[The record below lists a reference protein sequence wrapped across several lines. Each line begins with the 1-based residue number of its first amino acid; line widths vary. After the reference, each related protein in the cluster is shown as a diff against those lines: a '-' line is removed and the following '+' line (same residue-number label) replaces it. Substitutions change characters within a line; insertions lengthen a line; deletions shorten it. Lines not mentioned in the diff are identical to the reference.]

1 MAYQDLKPSFA
12 RHETFGLRYSWL
24 PKGFRAFKSD
34 KGAAAFTDEHATVRL
49 GVGKNMV
56 SSIFYWLQATG
67 VITKPE
73 GSESPISLSVN
84 DFGQAILETYD
95 PYLEDDGSLQLI
107 HWQLCKNP
115 TLALAFYWFFG
126 RYHALSFN
134 YDEVATAFKD
144 FCRGRLGV
152 SVSDSS
158 LEKDI
163 TIVLRMYAPQ
173 PKKKDSIEDSFD
185 NPMAQLGLAQ
195 YSDVDHRYIKPVTDQ
210 PELNTHIFCCVVSD
224 FAYEKGA
231 NISVSL
237 EDLMKGQE
245 CLPGPAS
252 CFCLSQSG
260 TITMLE
266 RMQREYTQQLE
277 LKEQAGNW
285 VLYFREGA
293 KSVSE
298 LCDLSLKNYY
308 QG

>member
-1 MAYQDLKPSFA
+1 MSYQDLKPSFA

-24 PKGFRAFKSD
+24 PKGFQAFKSEQ
-34 KGAAAFTDEHATVRL
+34 GASAFTDDHATVRL

-56 SSIFYWLQATG
+56 NSIFYWLQAADIVVKFTDS
-67 VITKPE
+67 KNAN
-73 GSESPISLSVN
+73 SFAASP
-84 DFGQAILETYD
+84 FGDELLGELD
-95 PYLEDDGSLQLI
+95 PFLEDDGSLQLI
-107 HWQLCKNP
+107 HWKLCSNP
-115 TLALAFYWFFG
+115 ELTLAFYWFFA
-126 RYHALSFN
+126 RFHALSFS

-158 LEKDI
+158 LDKDI
-163 TIVLRMYAPQ
+163 NMVLRMYAPQ
-173 PKKKDSIEDSFD
+173 RKKKDLIEDNFD

-195 YSDVDHRYIKPVTDQ
+195 YSETDHRYIKPVTDQ
-210 PELNTHIFCCVVSD
+210 PEIDTHIFSYVVSD
-224 FAYEKGA
+224 FAGRKGVTV
-231 NISVSL
+231 SVSL
-237 EDLMKGQE
+237 ADLMKGQE

-252 CFCLSQSG
+252 CFCFSQSG

-266 RMQREYTQQLE
+266 RMQREYPLQLE

-293 KSVSE
+293 KSLNE
-298 LCDLSLKNYY
+298 LRDLSLKNYY

>member
-24 PKGFRAFKSD
+24 PKGFQAFNSD
-34 KGAAAFTDEHATVRL
+34 KGALAFNDDYATVRL

-56 SSIFYWLQATG
+56 NAIFYWLQAAEVIDKISNDY
-67 VITKPE
+67 VIT
-73 GSESPISLSVN
+73 
-84 DFGQAILETYD
+84 DFGKAILEQYD

-107 HWQLCKNP
+107 HWQLCRNP

-126 RYHALSFN
+126 RYHALSFS

-158 LEKDI
+158 LDKDI
-163 TIVLRMYAPQ
+163 TMVLRMYAPQ
-173 PKKKDSIEDSFD
+173 RKKKDSIEDSFD

-195 YSDVDHRYIKPVTDQ
+195 YSEVDHRYIKPVTDQ
-210 PELNTHIFCCVVSD
+210 PELNIHIFCSVVSD
-224 FAYEKGA
+224 FAHEKGA
-231 NISVSL
+231 DISVSL
-237 EDLMKGQE
+237 ADLMKGQE

-260 TITMLE
+260 AITLLE
-266 RMQREYTQQLE
+266 RMQREYPQHLE

-298 LCDLSLKNYY
+298 LRDLSLKNYY
-308 QG
+308 QGSNA

>member
-24 PKGFRAFKSD
+24 PKGFQAFNSD
-34 KGAAAFTDEHATVRL
+34 KGALAFTDDYATVRL

-56 SSIFYWLQATG
+56 NAIFYWLQAAEIIDKVSNDY
-67 VITKPE
+67 VIT
-73 GSESPISLSVN
+73 
-84 DFGQAILETYD
+84 DFGNAILEQYD

-126 RYHALSFN
+126 RYHALSFS

-158 LEKDI
+158 LDKDI
-163 TIVLRMYAPQ
+163 TMVLRMYAPQ
-173 PKKKDSIEDSFD
+173 RKKKDLIEDSFD
-185 NPMAQLGLAQ
+185 NPMAQLALAQ
-195 YSDVDHRYIKPVTDQ
+195 YSEADHRYIKSVTDQ
-210 PELNTHIFCCVVSD
+210 PELSTHIFCSVVSD
-224 FAYEKGA
+224 FAHQKGA
-231 NISVSL
+231 DISVSL
-237 EDLMKGQE
+237 ADLMKGQE

-266 RMQREYTQQLE
+266 RMQREYAQQLE

-285 VLYFREGA
+285 VLYFREGE
-293 KSVSE
+293 KSIGE
-298 LCDLSLKNYY
+298 LRDLSLKNYY
-308 QG
+308 QGYNAQ